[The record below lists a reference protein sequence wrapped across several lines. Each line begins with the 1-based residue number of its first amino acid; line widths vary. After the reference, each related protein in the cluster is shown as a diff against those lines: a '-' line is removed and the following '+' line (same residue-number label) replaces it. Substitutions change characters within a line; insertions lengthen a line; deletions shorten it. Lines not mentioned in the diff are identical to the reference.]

1 MIKSIRHNDSIQ
13 YINIPTP
20 IYLDS
25 CVESV
30 KYRRTD
36 QTDCTILSCT
46 RKKKSPLRKHF
57 YYVYTYARL
66 VWTTQFTIV
75 TANFCCAVGTKI
87 A

>member
-46 RKKKSPLRKHF
+46 RKKNLRCVNISITSTLMQDLYGPHSS
-57 YYVYTYARL
+57 L
-66 VWTTQFTIV
+66 
-75 TANFCCAVGTKI
+75 
-87 A
+87 